1 MRSGLSRWAV
11 SLVALALIGL
21 SVWMLERGR
30 AGLDI
35 TELAVGT
42 TPATLYQKPGT
53 GGPLVVVAHG
63 FAGSRQLMQ
72 AYSLTLAQSGYAVL
86 AFDFE
91 GHGRNPQP
99 MSGDVGSIDGTTK
112 RLVDETLRV
121 LQAGRGLP
129 GVGPGVGPG
138 LGSGL
143 GSGVALLGHSM
154 ATDIIARAAIADG
167 GVDAVVGISMFSQAV
182 TATEPARLLIISGEW
197 EGMLRAAALKAVQL
211 VKPDAVE
218 GETVT
223 TNGVTRRAVVAPNVE
238 HVAVLFSG
246 TAIEAARDWLDRA
259 FGRTSTGPI
268 VKPGLWILV
277 LLSGI
282 VVLFWPL
289 VGVLPAFP
297 KGAEGPQVSNGRFWL
312 AILLPSVVVPLV
324 ATTFYVRFLPVLV
337 ADYLMIH
344 LALFGVLQLALLRV
358 WPLPRWSGVAVLA
371 LVVWGIAVFGIA
383 IDRYAASFLP
393 TTQRLGIIAALA
405 VGCVPFMVA
414 DACVTGAGRG
424 VWWRRIVA
432 RVAMLASL
440 VGAAFLDLD
449 RLMFVLIFV
458 PVILLFFLVL
468 GPMGRWV
475 GRQSGAV
482 SAGLGLGVILAW
494 ALGVSFPM
502 FVAG

>member
-1 MRSGLSRWAV
+1 MRRGVSSWAV

-30 AGLDI
+30 AGLII
-35 TELAVGT
+35 TEMAVGT
-42 TPATLYQKPGT
+42 TPATLYQRPDT
-53 GGPLVVVAHG
+53 VGPLVVVAHG

-99 MSGDVGSIDGTTK
+99 MSGNVGSVDGTTR
-112 RLVDETLRV
+112 RLMDETLRV
-121 LQAGRGLP
+121 LQAGRALP
-129 GVGPGVGPG
+129 GVGP
-138 LGSGL
+138 
-143 GSGVALLGHSM
+143 GVALLGHSM
-154 ATDIIARAAIADG
+154 ATDIIVRAAMADG

-197 EGMLRAAALKAVQL
+197 EGMLRAAALKAVRL
-211 VKPDAVE
+211 VQPDAVE
-218 GETVT
+218 GKTVT
-223 TNGVTRRAVVAPNVE
+223 AGDVTRRAVVAPNVE

-246 TAIEAARDWLDRA
+246 TAIGAARDWLDGA
-259 FGRTSTGPI
+259 FGRTSSGPV
-268 VKPGLWILV
+268 VKPGVWILV

-282 VVLFWPL
+282 VVLFRPL
-289 VGVLPAFP
+289 VGLLPALKP
-297 KGAEGPQVSNGRFWL
+297 GPLVSNRRFWL
-312 AILLPSVVVPLV
+312 AVLLPAVVVPLV
-324 ATTFYVRFLPVLV
+324 VTTFYVRFLPVLV

-358 WPLPRWSGVAVLA
+358 WPLPRWSVLAVLA

-449 RLMFVLIFV
+449 RLMFVLIIL
-458 PVILLFFLVL
+458 PVIVLFFLVL